1 MVSNNNGEKRPKI
14 TLSAAITLDGQIASL
29 TGDNKLS
36 NTEDWRR
43 VHHLRAENEAIMVG
57 SGTILTDDSKLTIK
71 PEFFESDH
79 VIKNPIRIVVT
90 SSGMIPLDSRIIT
103 FRPDIPTIIA
113 TTKKC
118 SSIKRKEFLRKG
130 CEVIL
135 CGEGPLVNLRHLVM
149 ILYKDYKI
157 NNLLLEGGSKL
168 NGNMVAEKLID
179 EIQVSIA
186 PVLGGNGIPFFS
198 LPYAMNS
205 FDQSPFFEILN
216 QKIFGDMIWLN
227 LKIHYKPRSIM

>member
-1 MVSNNNGEKRPKI
+1 
-14 TLSAAITLDGQIASL
+14 
-29 TGDNKLS
+29 
-36 NTEDWRR
+36 
-43 VHHLRAENEAIMVG
+43 
-57 SGTILTDDSKLTIK
+57 
-71 PEFFESDH
+71 
-79 VIKNPIRIVVT
+79 
-90 SSGMIPLDSRIIT
+90 
-103 FRPDIPTIIA
+103 
-113 TTKKC
+113 
-118 SSIKRKEFLRKG
+118 
-130 CEVIL
+130 
-135 CGEGPLVNLRHLVM
+135 M